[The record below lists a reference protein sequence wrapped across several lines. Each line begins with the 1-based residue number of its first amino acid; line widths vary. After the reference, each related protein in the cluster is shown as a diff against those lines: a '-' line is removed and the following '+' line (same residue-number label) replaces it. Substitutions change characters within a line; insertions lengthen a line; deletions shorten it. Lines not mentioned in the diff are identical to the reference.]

1 MVLKQKDEISSNLN
15 SKLTKL
21 GYKRLDINLGQ
32 VIADEKVIQT
42 MMKGAQ
48 TTRKK
53 ELEEM
58 NKVLSGI
65 QTNCR
70 NGSIPILWFCADGL
84 ARSYP
89 CELQNFEEDGIDC
102 TNYIIRPENSTVIRV
117 TYDDLD
123 NIIAF
128 EMMNKDLGFQHRKI
142 EELLE
147 NVGIMTENPASILL
161 DIIGDNEPY
170 KYSKVYKIGKQAYW
184 NEDEGVMYDYFQTM
198 TFNTKYYKIPVE
210 YSCRHALQFVL
221 DRLLDQLRQESVTFS
236 LCGLDDRSITF
247 LIDLK
252 NKQAF
257 EKVVLEPVTIRSF
270 GRMFNT
276 QAKIEEVEGLED
288 LS

>member
-21 GYKRLDINLGQ
+21 GYKRLDIDLGQ
-32 VIADEKVIQT
+32 VVADEKVIQT

-48 TTRKK
+48 AVRKK
-53 ELEEM
+53 ELDEM
-58 NKVLSGI
+58 YKVLSGI

-102 TNYIIRPENSTVIRV
+102 TNYIIRPENSTIMRV

-128 EMMNKDLGFQHRKI
+128 EMMNKDLGFSHRKI

-170 KYSKVYKIGKQAYW
+170 KYSKMYKIGKQAYW
-184 NEDEGVMYDYFQTM
+184 SEDEGVMYDYFQTM

-221 DRLLDQLRQESVTFS
+221 DRLIDQLRQESVTYS

-276 QAKIEEVEGLED
+276 QAKVEEVEGLED

>member
-147 NVGIMTENPASILL
+147 DVGIMTENPASILL